1 MRKSTKS
8 LFLDLQDL
16 QQGGVALDTRI
27 LVDDGELA
35 IHQPLL
41 QVWGQWWSG
50 LGQAGEDNVVMLPGV
65 SLAEAHEFV
74 DILYDREVVN
84 NEHFTVI
91 EGWKIMSLT
100 DQNCI
105 DWRQALSFAQH
116 TPVSAAFKNQTTLC
130 GWNIFLFYV
139 DTSLIFNSYCRT
151 ELPRQLGSAGP
162 TPSEG
167 MCFIYKLIVLWLTS
181 TDAQQNLNLTLQNK
195 SKYV

>member
-8 LFLDLQDL
+8 LFLDLHDL
-16 QQGGVALDTRI
+16 QQGGVPLDTRI
-27 LVDDGELA
+27 LDDDGELA

-100 DQNCI
+100 DQNCV
-105 DWRQALSFAQH
+105 DWRWALRFAQH
-116 TPVSAAFKNQTTLC
+116 TTV
-130 GWNIFLFYV
+130 
-139 DTSLIFNSYCRT
+139 
-151 ELPRQLGSAGP
+151 
-162 TPSEG
+162 
-167 MCFIYKLIVLWLTS
+167 
-181 TDAQQNLNLTLQNK
+181 
-195 SKYV
+195 